1 MKNCSNCFWCRIA
14 FNTKYIYKCKMG
26 KKLLF
31 VGRNSKNYM
40 NKPKLHGFRCKYW
53 KRRGDKDETCN

>member
-1 MKNCSNCFWCRIA
+1 
-14 FNTKYIYKCKMG
+14 MG
-26 KKLLF
+26 KQLLF

-53 KRRGDKDETCN
+53 KEEVNADANSN